1 MTPSNAEHAQM
12 SVEEFEQIAHHIPE
26 TVALEFIN
34 GKLEVKQ
41 VPDGA
46 HDEIIMWVAD
56 QCMQSRPEL
65 RLYRE
70 RGLKVDTYRNG
81 RARPDGTLAPRGH
94 FMDHGEWSDP
104 DGVLMVAEVTSY
116 DGDTDSRDRRE
127 KRDGYAAAGIPVY
140 LLVDRDSNELIV
152 YTNPHKGAYKARTTH
167 AYGAAVTLP
176 DPVGITLDTDELK
189 DYAR

>member
-1 MTPSNAEHAQM
+1 MTPSSEHAQM

-26 TVALEFIN
+26 TVTLEFIN

-70 RGLKVDTYRNG
+70 RGLKVETYRKG

-94 FMDHGEWSDP
+94 FADHGEWSDP
-104 DGVLMVAEVTSY
+104 DGVLMVAEVTSH
-116 DGDTDSRDRRE
+116 DGDTDSRDRHE

-152 YTNPHKGAYKARTTH
+152 CTDPRNGAYKARTTH
-167 AYGAAVTLP
+167 AYGATVTLP
-176 DPVGITLDTDELK
+176 DPVAITLDTDELK
-189 DYAR
+189 NYAL